1 MPSKAKRRRHSR
13 KKTRKL
19 RRTGLKRRKTKK
31 NYSGGQGE
39 MPIKYESGKLRI
51 VKPLLNP
58 LLHNY
63 YYNDKGE
70 KQDYGNKIPYI
81 DKWNKTV
88 KSGKAE
94 FEEYVTNTF
103 MVDPEVFLASK
114 ISQKFTIGPKYRLIL
129 DTDPGCD
136 DSLFI
141 ACCIS
146 SVYLLRQQKIDIKI
160 RGITIV
166 YGNNNSVELLAR
178 AAARIL
184 LECKVDTNLKDV
196 LSKNF
201 KLVMGNSL
209 PGKDSPGTFVHG
221 EFGLGN
227 VNPDENDEWKTKID
241 AFLRKYGSNKTK
253 NNNAAEFI
261 KETLQKATKP
271 NEEIYILAVGP
282 LTNISDTFNLL
293 TDDSDGKIQS
303 NLKEL
308 VIMGGSVGMGNT
320 APLVEAN
327 WMNDPSAVDNVL
339 KKFQGKITW
348 VPLNFTHQLNIIRV
362 VEYFKE
368 LIRQESVKNVHL
380 LQLFCN
386 IFERYIEALTGK
398 IVKAVIENANDE
410 QISIRLFDTTIGYK
424 TKFRMDDKSIY
435 DKVFEGTKLT
445 DDLFPNG
452 IEQYGLPLH
461 DGSAMLAFFFDGMI
475 EFENR
480 YISIDTEKTTYNW
493 GSPEDAKEVAGKV
506 HMFEK
511 QETNSSPLRELTPTR
526 EVNLAYQPK
535 MPSGIEDIHKV
546 FVNLILY
553 LNKQTTE

>member
-1 MPSKAKRRRHSR
+1 
-13 KKTRKL
+13 
-19 RRTGLKRRKTKK
+19 
-31 NYSGGQGE
+31 
-39 MPIKYESGKLRI
+39 
-51 VKPLLNP
+51 
-58 LLHNY
+58 
-63 YYNDKGE
+63 
-70 KQDYGNKIPYI
+70 
-81 DKWNKTV
+81 
-88 KSGKAE
+88 
-94 FEEYVTNTF
+94 
-103 MVDPEVFLASK
+103 
-114 ISQKFTIGPKYRLIL
+114 LIL

-146 SVYLLRQQKIDIKI
+146 SVYLLRQKKIDIEI

-166 YGNNNSVELLAR
+166 YGNNNSVEILAR

-184 LECKVDTNLKDV
+184 LECKVDTKLKEV
-196 LSKNF
+196 LSDNF

-221 EFGLGN
+221 KFGLGN
-227 VNPDENDEWKTKID
+227 VNPDENDEWKSKID
-241 AFLRKYGSNKTK
+241 AFLKTYGSPRKTK
-253 NNNAAEFI
+253 NNDAAEFI
-261 KETLQKATKP
+261 KKTLKEASEN
-271 NEEIYILAVGP
+271 NEKIYILAVGP

-293 TDDSDGKIQS
+293 TDDPDGKIQS

-327 WMNDPSAVDNVL
+327 WMNDPSAVHNVL
-339 KKFQGKITW
+339 TIFKGKITW

-368 LIRQESVKNVHL
+368 IIPQKSENVDL

-398 IVKAVIENANDE
+398 IVKVIKIGNGE

-424 TKFRMDDKSIY
+424 TKFSMDDKSIY
-435 DKVFEGTKLT
+435 DKVFLGEKLT

-461 DGSAMLAFFFDGMI
+461 DGSAMLAFFFDDMI
-475 EFENR
+475 EFKER
-480 YISIDTEKTTYNW
+480 YISIDINPTTYNW
-493 GSPEDAKEVAGKV
+493 GSPEYATEVAGKV
-506 HMFEK
+506 HMFKE
-511 QETNSSPLRELTPTR
+511 QTYSSPQTYSLPLRK
-526 EVNLAYQPK
+526 VNLAYQPKK
-535 MPSGIEDIHKV
+535 MPSGIEDIHTV

-553 LNKQTTE
+553 LNKKTALNTF